1 MLQLKNIR
9 KKYNTGGYEQIALD
23 DVSLNLR
30 DNEFVAILGPSGS
43 GKTTLLNIIG
53 GLDRY
58 DTGDLIINGVS
69 TKKYKDR
76 DWDSYRNHS
85 VGFVFQSYNLI
96 PHQTV
101 LQNVE
106 LALTIGGVSA
116 DKRRKMALDA
126 LEKVGLREQ
135 SHKKP
140 NQMSGGQM
148 QRVAIARALVNDP
161 KILLADEPTGALDT
175 KTSVQV
181 MDLLKEVANDR
192 LVVMVTHNPELAEQ
206 YANRIVRLKDG
217 QITDD
222 SNPLQI
228 ESEEPAVHKN
238 LGKASMSLATSFGLS
253 LNNLMTKKGRTFLTS
268 FAGSIGIIGIALILA
283 LSTGFQNYINQIQE
297 ETMNSY
303 PLTINAEAGDLA
315 STILSMQAN
324 RELKAEGNYLVEQQY
339 ITSFTDSITNNDL
352 KSFMDYLDAHPE
364 EYQDDVRMIKYLYSV
379 TPVIY
384 TIDATDTLTQIHPSA
399 SQNQQQ
405 SMMTSLMANSGGG
418 MSTFSEMIE
427 PDRMRNEYTIAYGK
441 WPEKYNEL
449 AISVQDPNQI
459 SDLLLYSL
467 GFRSVKELQDI
478 MKDLYMGEEITVHNE
493 PMTISYDELLGKEL
507 KLIDPSLKYKYN
519 EEYEIYE
526 DMSKDDD
533 YMMDVYENAEPLKI
547 TAIIYKPRE
556 KGSGSS
562 STTGVLYLPS
572 LTKYVMEKSAS
583 SEIVQAQLRDP
594 DYDVFS
600 GKSFDEED
608 DEDELNF
615 EDMITIDEDLL
626 AEAFVVNMDMDGLNF
641 DQEAMTQII
650 MDSSKAVVENI
661 DEVTQTMVKAV
672 TEADSAFAN
681 GVIEG
686 YKQIA
691 TITVNNST
699 APETKPDVSV
709 VVGLLQSQKDTVKEQ
724 AKEAARPQ
732 VTQAV
737 DAIIARLTGS
747 LAGVRTRGEA
757 EAIIDLLGLDEET
770 AKMLKS
776 TIVEAEGEN
785 SGAGITNTETAAVV
799 EPGSIDT
806 FATIA
811 AIQGMR
817 ETLIE
822 QSLEQAGELATQ
834 SMNETIEK
842 LENAS
847 NKAEADA
854 VIDGI
859 EGIEDSQKVLLKSQI
874 TKQFEEGGETSST
887 QYITLSYLDMYKENA
902 INEEKIG
909 EMLGSIDQI
918 SLDPVVATKVIGDA
932 FDNYYGSLTPDEN
945 NLVPVADLPPT
956 DAAIMKAIT
965 DNSSAIF
972 EEGYNLAKEY
982 MALLVAQGTG
992 QALGEVM
999 APLTDLFSGGE
1010 DLLTID
1016 TDKFAEAFQ
1025 FNKDEDE
1032 LSRIMET
1039 MLGNEDKSYKGNLVK
1054 LGYQNEDDPTGIS
1067 FYFNDFES
1075 KNRFTDFLERYNDNA
1090 AEEQKLQYT
1099 DITGILMG
1107 SVETI
1112 VNAVTYVLIAFVS
1125 ISLVVSSIM
1134 IGIITYISVLE
1145 RTKEIGILR
1154 AIGASKR
1161 NISSIFNAETFIIG
1175 MLSGVIG
1182 VVVTRLLLFPINDII
1197 HKVTEIDDITAVLG
1211 LPAALVLVA
1220 IATVLTMIGG
1230 LIPSRSASKKDPV
1243 IALRTE

>member
-192 LVVMVTHNPELAEQ
+192 LVVMVTHNPELAEE

-222 SNPLQI
+222 TNPLQI
-228 ESEEPAVHKN
+228 DSEEPAVHKN

-283 LSTGFQNYINQIQE
+283 LSTGFKNYIDQIQE

-799 EPGSIDT
+799 EPGSIDNS
-806 FATIA
+806 ATIA

-854 VIDGI
+854 VIDEI

-1220 IATVLTMIGG
+1220 IATILTMIGG
-1230 LIPSRSASKKDPV
+1230 LIPSSSASKKDPV

>member
-806 FATIA
+806 SATIA

-1125 ISLVVSSIM
+1125 ISLV
-1134 IGIITYISVLE
+1134 
-1145 RTKEIGILR
+1145 EIGILR

>member
-192 LVVMVTHNPELAEQ
+192 LVVMVTHNPELAEE

-222 SNPLQI
+222 TNPLQI
-228 ESEEPAVHKN
+228 DSEEPAVHKN

-806 FATIA
+806 SATIA

>member
-192 LVVMVTHNPELAEQ
+192 LVVMVTHNPELAEE

-222 SNPLQI
+222 TNPLQI
-228 ESEEPAVHKN
+228 DSEEPAVHKN

-283 LSTGFQNYINQIQE
+283 LSTGFKNYIDQIQE

-583 SEIVQAQLRDP
+583 SEIVKAQLRDP

-776 TIVEAEGEN
+776 TIVGAEGEN

-806 FATIA
+806 SATIA

-817 ETLIE
+817 ENLIE

-1220 IATVLTMIGG
+1220 IATILTMIGG

>member
-106 LALTIGGVSA
+106 LALTISGVSA

-192 LVVMVTHNPELAEQ
+192 LVVMVTHNPELAEE

-222 SNPLQI
+222 TNPLQI
-228 ESEEPAVHKN
+228 DSEEPAVHKN

-283 LSTGFQNYINQIQE
+283 LSTGFKNYIDQIQE

-583 SEIVQAQLRDP
+583 SEIVKAQLRDP

-776 TIVEAEGEN
+776 TIVGAEGEN

-806 FATIA
+806 SATIA